1 MDHTCL
7 IYAQQRTGISWRFAG
22 GETVNVRG
30 RIRADS
36 GDALKQAA
44 LAGLGIAWLP
54 DFYLEDNLGTGTL
67 VPLLEDYESEPL
79 GIWVLYPH
87 RRHLS
92 LKVRLAV
99 DCLVEVMQ

>member
-1 MDHTCL
+1 M
-7 IYAQQRTGISWRFAG
+7 YAQQSTQFSWRFAN

-44 LAGLGIAWLP
+44 LAGIGIAWLP
-54 DFYLEDNLGTGTL
+54 DFYLEDDLAHSRL
-67 VPLLEDYESEPL
+67 VPLLEVYETEEL
-79 GIWVLYPH
+79 GIWALYPH

-99 DCLVEVMQ
+99 DCLVEAMKFAD